1 MKTMVRDRITHH
13 LDLGETEDKKSKVKY
28 VHCTY
33 PGDITV
39 SELNMKTVKH
49 AEIRI
54 SVTMQDDIIW
64 TSDKPFSIDL
74 TPREKAEELFFRN
87 KFPWNS
93 VESLI
98 DHKHRVHSGALNPS
112 AQQEVEK
119 AKGRFILLKFTATQL
134 VSPNGPSNDGVKD
147 LDPHVIVDP

>member
-1 MKTMVRDRITHH
+1 MKTMVRERVTHH
-13 LDLGETEDKKSKVKY
+13 LKLGETEDSKTKVKY

-33 PGDITV
+33 PDGIKV

-98 DHKHRVHSGALNPS
+98 DHKHRVHSGALDPS
-112 AQQEVEK
+112 AQKTVED
-119 AKGRFILLKFTATQL
+119 AKGRCILLKFTATRL
-134 VSPNGPSNDGVKD
+134 VSTNGPRNNGVKV